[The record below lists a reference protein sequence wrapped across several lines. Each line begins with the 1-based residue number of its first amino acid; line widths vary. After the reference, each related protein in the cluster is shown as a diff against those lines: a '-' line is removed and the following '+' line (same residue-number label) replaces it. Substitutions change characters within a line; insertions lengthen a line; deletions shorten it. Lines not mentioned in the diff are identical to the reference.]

1 MLAIRLSLW
10 SIAAGALIPI
20 MAVLNARLGLALGE
34 PLHASTILF
43 MVGLVTC
50 VIIAILLTGSIPD
63 FSRLTAVQPIELAGG
78 LIVGFYV
85 ISATLL
91 APRFGV
97 GNFILFA
104 VAAQVVSAALID
116 HFGLFGAVIRPVNP
130 VRLGGISLLLAGL
143 AITRINRQATATR
156 EQFDKVVSGLQSG
169 QDVVF
174 EVVNPKRPADGIN
187 FVGGT
192 LP

>member
-1 MLAIRLSLW
+1 
-10 SIAAGALIPI
+10 
-20 MAVLNARLGLALGE
+20 MAVLNARLGLAIGE

-43 MVGLVTC
+43 VVGLITC
-50 VIIAILLTGSIPD
+50 AIVSLLLTGSVPD
-63 FSRLTAVQPIELAGG
+63 FSKLTSVRPVELAGG

-104 VAAQVVSAALID
+104 VAAQVISAALID
-116 HFGLFGAVIRPVNP
+116 HFGLFGAIIRPVNL

-143 AITRINRQATATR
+143 AIT
-156 EQFDKVVSGLQSG
+156 QFANAK
-169 QDVVF
+169 
-174 EVVNPKRPADGIN
+174 I
-187 FVGGT
+187 
-192 LP
+192 

>member
-20 MAVLNARLGLALGE
+20 MAVPNARLGLALGE

-50 VIIAILLTGSIPD
+50 VIISILLTGSIPD

-130 VRLGGISLLLAGL
+130 VRLGGISLLLAGR
-143 AITRINRQATATR
+143 AIT
-156 EQFDKVVSGLQSG
+156 QFANAKV
-169 QDVVF
+169 
-174 EVVNPKRPADGIN
+174 
-187 FVGGT
+187 
-192 LP
+192 